1 MSVFLRKQGDIAIGC
16 IRRTG
21 RPEESRRRKGS
32 KCSPL
37 CYQITMSAEE
47 CERSEL
53 AMDAIHRL

>member
-1 MSVFLRKQGDIAIGC
+1 M
-16 IRRTG
+16 
-21 RPEESRRRKGS
+21 KG
-32 KCSPL
+32 SPL